1 MMLSQMKKILTAL
14 LIGCIVLAISSIPIS
29 GITKGEHPNLYIYLN
44 TQIKDKSFNLSER
57 FSILENP
64 SSIDHNPNLNFVDLV
79 LRDFALLTNKQKEQH
94 IKNHQK
100 HYQKILE
107 STKESLIES
116 LKFNVDEK
124 RETEKIQREIEEDA
138 VDFLEELLT
147 E

>member
-29 GITKGEHPNLYIYLN
+29 GITKGEHPNLYIYFN

-64 SSIDHNPNLNFVDLV
+64 SSIDHNLNLNFVDLV
-79 LRDFALLTNKQKEQH
+79 LRDFALLTNKQTEQH
-94 IKNHQK
+94 IINHQK

-116 LKFNVDEK
+116 FKFNVDEK
-124 RETEKIQREIEEDA
+124 RETEKIQKEIEEDA
-138 VDFLEELLT
+138 AEFLEGILT